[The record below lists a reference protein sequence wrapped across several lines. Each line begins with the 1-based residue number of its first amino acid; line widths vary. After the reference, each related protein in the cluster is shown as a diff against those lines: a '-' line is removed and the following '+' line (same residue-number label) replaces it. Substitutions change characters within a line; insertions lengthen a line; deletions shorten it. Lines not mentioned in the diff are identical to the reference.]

1 MASEFQSEA
10 EYAEVEIIVRRC
22 DGELKRGMTP
32 MKKRAK
38 LAVTSP
44 ALEAGFEATLMP
56 LKSDLGPESLFASNV

>member
-10 EYAEVEIIVRRC
+10 EDAEVEIIVARC

-44 ALEAGFEATLMP
+44 AFEAGFRNNDDAF
-56 LKSDLGPESLFASNV
+56 KLGFRPRVIVR